1 MREPTHISSVV
12 LGVLVFPLGCIIVE
26 RVEHLAI
33 LSINIYDITELSF
46 FILIYNVEVISK
58 YVFTSSTKGKRM
70 TSCIRLDV
78 HVVFWSV
85 SYLAYVVFTDKII
98 QLKKGCDYFVRA
110 ILKS

>member
-1 MREPTHISSVV
+1 
-12 LGVLVFPLGCIIVE
+12 
-26 RVEHLAI
+26 
-33 LSINIYDITELSF
+33 
-46 FILIYNVEVISK
+46 
-58 YVFTSSTKGKRM
+58 M